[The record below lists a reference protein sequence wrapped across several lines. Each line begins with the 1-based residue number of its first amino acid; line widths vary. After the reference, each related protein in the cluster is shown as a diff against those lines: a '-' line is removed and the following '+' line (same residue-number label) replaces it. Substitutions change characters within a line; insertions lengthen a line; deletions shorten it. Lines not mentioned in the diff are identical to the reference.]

1 MEVACRDPDGTVEVR
16 LALPIRRAKSSRVD
30 RVGAGWPKRVSTSVT
45 FSLPRPQRTT
55 AAGVFG
61 GGQRRHFDALGPVT
75 QPHYVGVRPLP
86 DGDTARTVRD
96 GHQDG
101 VPGVGQKEVERTAA
115 RAGRPCGLP
124 QSGTVRGRSAVP
136 PGPRRDGR
144 RAVAAARRG
153 LPGTGRGNDG
163 LVHTGMP
170 GHPSAAQRWVP
181 STVGKP
187 LQEVRPTAHSLFSFA
202 ASRPST
208 NVATTS
214 MSPIREGS
222 ICRGSSP
229 RTTRSARFPG
239 VRLPALSSHRQA

>member
-45 FSLPRPQRTT
+45 FPLPRPQRTT
-55 AAGVFG
+55 AAAVFG

-101 VPGVGQKEVERTAA
+101 VPGVGQEEVERTAA

-170 GHPSAAQRWVP
+170 GHPARRNGGHPPQWENRSRRFVRLLTAFSP
-181 STVGKP
+181 SQP
-187 LQEVRPTAHSLFSFA
+187 HVRRRT
-202 ASRPST
+202 
-208 NVATTS
+208 
-214 MSPIREGS
+214 
-222 ICRGSSP
+222 SP
-229 RTTRSARFPG
+229 RPRCRRSGRDRYAAG
-239 VRLPALSSHRQA
+239 RLPGRRGRRASPE